1 MNTPWAILKQL
12 AARPRRVVIVDD
24 QRSWRAIEVLVG
36 SLHVAAEI
44 ERVSESRHVGI
55 MLPTSGLFPMSVLAT
70 WMLGRTVVPLNY
82 LLKGSDLQ
90 YVCDDS
96 EIDAIITVG
105 PMLEFVGG
113 APRGPRLIR
122 LDEMTFKGAPALR
135 WPAWPGREDLAVLLY
150 TSGTSG
156 RPKGVMLSHGNITAN
171 IDQCCR
177 WAEFGQG
184 DVLLGVLPQFHVFG
198 LTVLTLLPLSRGLK
212 VVYTARFVPRRIIQ
226 LMRQHRPTAFM
237 GIASMYGAL
246 LTVKDQ
252 TPEDWK
258 SLRYVVSGGE
268 PLPDAVAQEYRKRL
282 NVTLNE
288 GFGMTETS
296 AVSHWCRP
304 SEVRR
309 HSVGRAL
316 PQIEQRVVEA
326 GGRVCGVNEE
336 GELRLRGPN
345 MMQGYYKLPEETAA
359 VFDEEGFLRT
369 GDMARIDEDGF
380 VYITGRIKEMMI
392 IGGEN
397 VFPREIE
404 EVLNKHP
411 DVAASGVIG
420 VRDESRGEAPV
431 AFVELV
437 EGAVFDET
445 ALRSHCRKFLA
456 QYKVP
461 RDIRRLEQLPR
472 NPTGKIM
479 RRELRVGMGDAT
491 ASGPPAPGEA
501 SGDATP
507 SNQGE
512 GAKT

>member
-1 MNTPWAILKQL
+1 MNTPWAILRQL
-12 AARPRRVVIVDD
+12 ACRPGRVVIVDD
-24 QRSWRAIEVLVG
+24 QRSWRGIELLVG
-36 SLHVAAEI
+36 SLHLAAEI
-44 ERVSESRHVGI
+44 ERVSESRHVGV
-55 MLPTSGLFPMSVLAT
+55 MLPTSGLFPMSVLAA

-96 EIDAIITVG
+96 EIDSIITVG
-105 PMLEFVGG
+105 PMIEFVGR

-122 LDEMTFKGAPALR
+122 LDDMTFKGVPALR
-135 WPAWPGREDLAVLLY
+135 WPAWPARDDLAVLLY

-156 RPKGVMLSHGNITAN
+156 RPKGVMLSHGNLDAN

-177 WAEFGQG
+177 WAHFDHT

-212 VVYTARFVPRRIIQ
+212 VVYTARFMPRKIIQ
-226 LMRQHRPTAFM
+226 LLRRHRPTAFM

-252 TPEDWK
+252 SSEDWA
-258 SLRYVVSGGE
+258 SLKFVVSGGE
-268 PLPDAVAQEYRKRL
+268 PLPDAVAQEFRQRL

-316 PQIEQRVVEA
+316 PHIEHRIVDA
-326 GGRVCGVNEE
+326 SGRVCGVNED

-345 MMQGYYKLPEETAA
+345 IMQGYYKLPEETAKA
-359 VFDEEGFLRT
+359 FDEDGYLRT

-420 VRDESRGEAPV
+420 VRDESRGEVPI
-431 AFVELV
+431 AFVEMV
-437 EGAVFDET
+437 EGARFDET
-445 ALRSHCRKFLA
+445 ALRSHCRKYLA

-461 RDIRRLEQLPR
+461 RDIFMMEHLPR

-479 RRELRVGMGDAT
+479 RRELRV
-491 ASGPPAPGEA
+491 PEPAAP
-501 SGDATP
+501 
-507 SNQGE
+507 
-512 GAKT
+512 